1 MTTSI
6 PVVILLSFP
15 ILSSRKDHLRL
26 NVFFGQ
32 NWYTHLDFAVLIPKY
47 IDSRQREWRFS
58 KRFILLYAATANG
71 FIFRKKIRLIFQRFA
86 KENAHLVDQE
96 LLDIFVNK
104 IKTVSVWVCKMAIV
118 IKWCTTLFIYF
129 FFLSSRWVIGC
140 KRFELRVLKLW
151 AKLAAVSNS

>member
-58 KRFILLYAATANG
+58 QRFTLLYAANANG

-86 KENAHLVDQE
+86 KENNHLVDQE
-96 LLDIFVNK
+96 LLDLFVNK

-129 FFLSSRWVIGC
+129 FFFPADEWSAAKGSSSGC
-140 KRFELRVLKLW
+140 LNYEP
-151 AKLAAVSNS
+151 S